1 MDKLDTEHN
10 KLLLSNK
17 RNEVLMYTT
26 QINLKIMIGKRGQ
39 TRGAA
44 KLFHLPKNIRK
55 CKLIYSDRRQT
66 DRFGERWGK
75 MDRRVASGQK
85 ETLVVKNILSFVYIS
100 RCIKLYSLNTSSIL
114 YVNFILN
121 TRKIKSL
128 FKKFYGQ

>member
-26 QINLKIMIGKRGQ
+26 QINLKIITIGKRGQ

-55 CKLIYSDRRQT
+55 CKFIVIEGRQT
-66 DRFGERWGK
+66 GLGKGGKRWTGGWQVGK
-75 MDRRVASGQK
+75 RR
-85 ETLVVKNILSFVYIS
+85 LWW
-100 RCIKLYSLNTSSIL
+100 
-114 YVNFILN
+114 
-121 TRKIKSL
+121 
-128 FKKFYGQ
+128 